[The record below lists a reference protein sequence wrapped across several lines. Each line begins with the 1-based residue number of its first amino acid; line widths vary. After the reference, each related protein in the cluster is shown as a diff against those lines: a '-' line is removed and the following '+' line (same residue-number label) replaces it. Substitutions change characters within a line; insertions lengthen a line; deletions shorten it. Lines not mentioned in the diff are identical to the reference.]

1 MEMYGLL
8 ASGGIDLPIIK
19 QISWLLGQVM
29 NAIYNV
35 MSAIGINNIG
45 VCIIIFT
52 VIVYMLLMPL
62 TIKQQKL
69 LRCRQSCRLSR
80 EKFRKNM
87 KARRIRL
94 PC

>member
-52 VIVYMLLMPL
+52 VIVYMLLMPPYD
-62 TIKQQKL
+62 QAA
-69 LRCRQSCRLSR
+69 
-80 EKFRKNM
+80 EVY
-87 KARRIRL
+87 
-94 PC
+94 

>member
-35 MSAIGINNIG
+35 MSAIGINNYRCMYHHIHG
-45 VCIIIFT
+45 YCVHALDAPYDQAAE
-52 VIVYMLLMPL
+52 VY
-62 TIKQQKL
+62 
-69 LRCRQSCRLSR
+69 
-80 EKFRKNM
+80 
-87 KARRIRL
+87 
-94 PC
+94 